1 MIQTKMLRALII
13 DQDADQAKNF
23 ASIIKDLFN
32 RVHIQADAILA
43 QKEYKELNPHVLFLN
58 LTINQRST
66 HLELLEKLPIHPENP
81 IIIFGYNDSSE
92 PELLAHAIETGFQ
105 DIFVR
110 PYDADIISTKLTR
123 YYQSE
128 KTSGHEIQYV
138 EINPVIKAQVKLN
151 FKLSSVDENGFTF
164 KGEHYV
170 SKGTSFTQKGP
181 LIQDIFGSD
190 HQEFMITR
198 TWLSDDWKEYFFFA
212 EPKEMKEQTS
222 AALRRFI
229 LRKI

>member
-13 DQDADQAKNF
+13 DQDPEQARHF
-23 ASIIKDLFN
+23 ASVIKDLFN
-32 RVHIQADAILA
+32 RVFTQADAVLA
-43 QKEYKELNPHVLFLN
+43 QKEFKEVNPHVLFVN

-66 HLELLEKLPIHPENP
+66 HLELLEKLPINPENP
-81 IIIFGYNDSSE
+81 VVLFGYNDSSE
-92 PELLAHAIETGFQ
+92 PELLTHAIEMGFQ

-110 PYDADIISTKLTR
+110 PYDSDIISTKLTR

-151 FKLSSVDENGFTF
+151 FKLTSVDENGFTF
-164 KGEHYV
+164 KGDHYV
-170 SKGTSFTQKGP
+170 SKGTTFSQKGP
-181 LIQDIFGSD
+181 LIQDIFGHES
-190 HQEFMITR
+190 QEFMITR
-198 TWLSDDWKEYFFFA
+198 TWLSEDWKEYFFFA
-212 EPKEMKEQTS
+212 EPKDMKEQTS